1 MSSKGILCTIFL
13 SQEILP
19 LSVPISLPS
28 PCYSLLRWSLRSS
41 LTSLPSFLI
50 AFEVFSSLSLSLS
63 MFSSSSSS
71 FVRSVFSGNSYGGA
85 LLLAN
90 KLNGP
95 RPIKITISRKKPKP
109 SNDCVWVKVYV
120 KVKHLI
126 KKGRKLF
133 LETLLHLVRINLF
146 TLYALHV
153 ASLHR
158 FRNEHDEMSL
168 VKNFSD

>member
-1 MSSKGILCTIFL
+1 MHDLPFARDPPPLCSDFSSITVLFTSPLEPSLIVNL
-13 SQEILP
+13 S
-19 LSVPISLPS
+19 
-28 PCYSLLRWSLRSS
+28 
-41 LTSLPSFLI
+41 SFLLDR
-50 AFEVFSSLSLSLS
+50 FRSFLLSLSLSLS